1 MGSKKLEVRQKVEAN
16 VEQGQ
21 EIAETGEQ
29 KIEEAETS
37 EQALSSIEAVD
48 DDTAA
53 AVEEANIRGIY

>member
-29 KIEEAETS
+29 K
-37 EQALSSIEAVD
+37 
-48 DDTAA
+48 
-53 AVEEANIRGIY
+53 